1 MATNPNLPQS
11 IVLAIKSVVAEG
23 QVALHEPRFNGNEWV
38 YLKECLD
45 STFVS
50 SVGKFV
56 ERFEDDLANSMTNTN
71 VNSEYNEKD
80 V

>member
-1 MATNPNLPQS
+1 MNAILAQS
-11 IVLAIKSVVAEG
+11 TLARQVVDAIQSVVG
-23 QVALHEPRFNGNEWV
+23 SGPVALHEPRFAGNEWV

-56 ERFEDDLANSMTNTN
+56 DRFEADLAAYTGA
-71 VNSEYNEKD
+71 
-80 V
+80 